1 MLPLRPPSERMSTRH
16 RGERPKKE
24 EPEEEEKKERTK
36 APPAEKKEA
45 KESAGGGGSS
55 GAEKAS
61 SAAPASSHRSKR
73 AKTEHE
79 GSSAPIRDPGD
90 TSWGELPPPP
100 IGVIPQPLLPMRTVA
115 GKNEPG
121 FLDGACARAMLRGP
135 TGIALSP
142 EGCLYVADS
151 DNRRLRKI
159 ASKVSPAAAAAA
171 AAAVEAAS
179 TRTPPRR
186 RRRRA
191 STS

>member
-73 AKTEHE
+73 ADGARGQQRADTR
-79 GSSAPIRDPGD
+79 SGD
-90 TSWGELPPPP
+90 TSWGELPPPH
-100 IGVIPQPLLPMRTVA
+100 R
-115 GKNEPG
+115 
-121 FLDGACARAMLRGP
+121 RHP
-135 TGIALSP
+135 TAA
-142 EGCLYVADS
+142 VADAH
-151 DNRRLRKI
+151 RRWQ
-159 ASKVSPAAAAAA
+159 
-171 AAAVEAAS
+171 E
-179 TRTPPRR
+179 
-186 RRRRA
+186 
-191 STS
+191 